1 MATEQNQPLAD
12 MRGCKSLHA
21 YAVML
26 EKQNKVLTRALLEI
40 ESSPFDVA
48 GFPPAKEAAG
58 WMNGR
63 ATQAILD
70 RLGYSLRRRRE
81 GNSRRCAAS

>member
-1 MATEQNQPLAD
+1 MTQDQTPLSD

-21 YAVML
+21 YAVIL

-48 GFPPAKEAAG
+48 GFPSAKEVAG

-63 ATQAILD
+63 ATQAIAD
-70 RLGYSLRRRRE
+70 AMEIES
-81 GNSRRCAAS
+81 AANDPD

>member
-1 MATEQNQPLAD
+1 MTTPLSD

-26 EKQNKVLTRALLEI
+26 EKQNKIMTRALLEI
-40 ESSPFDVA
+40 ESSTFDVA
-48 GFPPAKEAAG
+48 GFPPAHEAAS

-63 ATQAILD
+63 ATEALGHVCAIECGID
-70 RLGYSLRRRRE
+70 AGE
-81 GNSRRCAAS
+81 

>member
-1 MATEQNQPLAD
+1 MTQDQTPLSD

-26 EKQNKVLTRALLEI
+26 EKQNKILTIALLEI
-40 ESSPFDVA
+40 ESSPFDVV
-48 GFPPAKEAAG
+48 GFPSAKEVAG

-63 ATQAILD
+63 ATQAIAD
-70 RLGYSLRRRRE
+70 AIEIES
-81 GNSRRCAAS
+81 AANDPD

>member
-1 MATEQNQPLAD
+1 MTQDQTPLSD

-26 EKQNKVLTRALLEI
+26 EKQNKVLTKALLEI

-48 GFPPAKEAAG
+48 GFPSAKEVAG

-63 ATQAILD
+63 ATQAI
-70 RLGYSLRRRRE
+70 SE
-81 GNSRRCAAS
+81 SISIENQNNEPNQ

>member
-1 MATEQNQPLAD
+1 MTQDQAPLSD

-48 GFPPAKEAAG
+48 GFPPAKEVAG

-63 ATQAILD
+63 ATQAIAD
-70 RLGYSLRRRRE
+70 AIEIESTA
-81 GNSRRCAAS
+81 NDPD

>member
-1 MATEQNQPLAD
+1 MTTPLSD

-21 YAVML
+21 YAAML
-26 EKQNKVLTRALLEI
+26 EKQNKVLTMALLEI

-48 GFPPAKEAAG
+48 GFPPAKEVAG

-63 ATQAILD
+63 ATQAIAD
-70 RLGYSLRRRRE
+70 AIEIESTA
-81 GNSRRCAAS
+81 NDPD

>member
-1 MATEQNQPLAD
+1 MTQDQTPLSD
-12 MRGCKSLHA
+12 MRGCKSLHS

-48 GFPPAKEAAG
+48 GFPPAKEVAG

-63 ATQAILD
+63 ATQAIAD
-70 RLGYSLRRRRE
+70 AIEIESTA
-81 GNSRRCAAS
+81 NDPD

>member
-1 MATEQNQPLAD
+1 MTQDQTPLSD

-26 EKQNKVLTRALLEI
+26 EKQNKILTKALLEI

-48 GFPPAKEAAG
+48 GFPPANEVAG

-63 ATQAILD
+63 ATQAIAD
-70 RLGYSLRRRRE
+70 AIEIES
-81 GNSRRCAAS
+81 AANDTD

>member
-1 MATEQNQPLAD
+1 MTQDQTPLSD

-26 EKQNKVLTRALLEI
+26 EKQNKILTKALLEI

-48 GFPPAKEAAG
+48 GFPSAKEVAG
-58 WMNGR
+58 WMNER
-63 ATQAILD
+63 ATEAI
-70 RLGYSLRRRRE
+70 SE
-81 GNSRRCAAS
+81 AMEVEITVN

>member
-1 MATEQNQPLAD
+1 MTQDQAPLSD

-21 YAVML
+21 YAVIL

-48 GFPPAKEAAG
+48 GFPPAKEVAG

-63 ATQAILD
+63 ATQAIAD
-70 RLGYSLRRRRE
+70 AIEIESTA
-81 GNSRRCAAS
+81 NDPD

>member
-1 MATEQNQPLAD
+1 MTQYQAPLSD

-26 EKQNKVLTRALLEI
+26 EKQNKVLTKALLEI

-48 GFPPAKEAAG
+48 GFPSAKEVAG

-63 ATQAILD
+63 ATQAIAD
-70 RLGYSLRRRRE
+70 AIEIES
-81 GNSRRCAAS
+81 AANDPD

>member
-1 MATEQNQPLAD
+1 MTQDQAPLSD

-26 EKQNKVLTRALLEI
+26 EKQNNVLTKALLEI

-48 GFPPAKEAAG
+48 GFPSAKEVAG

-63 ATQAILD
+63 ATQAIAD
-70 RLGYSLRRRRE
+70 AIEIES
-81 GNSRRCAAS
+81 AANDPD

>member
-1 MATEQNQPLAD
+1 MTTPLSD

-48 GFPPAKEAAG
+48 GFPPAKEVAG
-58 WMNGR
+58 WMSGR
-63 ATQAILD
+63 ATQSIADAIEIESTAND
-70 RLGYSLRRRRE
+70 PD
-81 GNSRRCAAS
+81 